1 MRETKLNTHSVNET
15 QVWLWLNFTCVLL
28 RGLSLLSAGERR
40 IGARTGATSAAA
52 QGPGTHCC
60 GAVSGLPSSSRAV
73 GPGPGDGMA
82 LSLSFS

>member
-1 MRETKLNTHSVNET
+1 MLD
-15 QVWLWLNFTCVLL
+15 
-28 RGLSLLSAGERR
+28 RGLSVLSSGERR
-40 IGARTGATSAAA
+40 IGASSGAVSAAA

-73 GPGPGDGMA
+73 GPGPGDGMT